1 MRGRR
6 RLGSRGPIMHAMELG
21 ALAFVAFRVATA
33 LPVLRWPLAGGL
45 LAIGGDLADL
55 LLRDLLGIGGLDYQ
69 LLDKLLDQVYLAL
82 FLVVALRWDGVER
95 RVSIALYVFR
105 LVGSIVFL
113 ATDERV
119 VLLLFP
125 NVFEPWFLL
134 VALLHHR
141 REPVAWTPGRLAVA
155 LAGVTALK
163 LVQEW
168 ALHGARLFDGITSL
182 EFLDQVRRW
191 LTGGG

>member
-1 MRGRR
+1 M
-6 RLGSRGPIMHAMELG
+6 G
-21 ALAFVAFRVATA
+21 ASGLVLFVAFRVATA

-69 LLDKLLDQVYLAL
+69 LLDKLLDQVYLLL
-82 FLVVALRWDGVER
+82 FLVVALRWSGVER
-95 RVSIALYVFR
+95 RVSVALYLYR
-105 LVGSIVFL
+105 LVGSVLFL
-113 ATDERV
+113 LTDERLL
-119 VLLLFP
+119 LLLFP
-125 NVFEPWFLL
+125 NVFEPWVLL

-141 REPVAWTPGRLAVA
+141 REPVAWTPRVLAVA
-155 LAGVTALK
+155 LAGVTSVK

-168 ALHGARLFDGITSL
+168 ALHGGRVFDGISSL